1 MCKKI
6 FWLGGYVLVVLA
18 LTASLQAPAWAATP
32 AEDRNTPHTESDSFR
47 KDLDRGVEI
56 DPNG

>member
-6 FWLGGYVLVVLA
+6 VWLGGIALVLLA
-18 LTASLQAPAWAATP
+18 FQAPAWAATT
-32 AEDRNTPHTESDSFR
+32 AEDRNPPPTDSSR
-47 KDLDRGVEI
+47 YQKDLDRGVEI